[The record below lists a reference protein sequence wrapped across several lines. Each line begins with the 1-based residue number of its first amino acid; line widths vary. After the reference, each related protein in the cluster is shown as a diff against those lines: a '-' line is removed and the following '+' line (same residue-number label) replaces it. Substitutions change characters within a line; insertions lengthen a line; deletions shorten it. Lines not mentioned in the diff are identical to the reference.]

1 MGDPKA
7 FREPEAKSAVL
18 PLGVSERPRPAQH
31 AFPLEPLTTVSLGA
45 PVDARIDDMLKRL
58 HEHDYLGALT
68 LAESIFVDVPGHGLA
83 TICRTEC
90 ATVLAA
96 TLEGTGGRDVETLR
110 ALHDRARAGEITID
124 VATRGA

>member
-1 MGDPKA
+1 MGDPKP

-31 AFPLEPLTTVSLGA
+31 AFPLEPLTPASLGA

-68 LAESIFVDVPGHGLA
+68 LAESILVDVPGHGLA
-83 TICRTEC
+83 TVCRTES
-90 ATVLAA
+90 AIVLAA
-96 TLEGTGGRDVETLR
+96 TLEGAPRRDVETLHE
-110 ALHDRARAGEITID
+110 LHERARSGEITID
-124 VATRGA
+124 VAPRGA